1 MTEGAINIRVLEPS
15 EGHTGH
21 LPRYSG
27 GTCLAR
33 YMIWYFWI
41 MRLT

>member
-15 EGHTGH
+15 EGH
-21 LPRYSG
+21 
-27 GTCLAR
+27 LAR